1 MLQKSVNVHA
11 FITGSGPV
19 SLIPSG
25 LDSTIP
31 IEYPEFMP
39 SDAKLFISSLLQV
52 SRYLNIQNSCHTN
65 NSEKYIPLAKNL
77 DAPYYVIFKVY
88 PGNRLGAR
96 YLAGSILCNILGVSW
111 E

>member
-1 MLQKSVNVHA
+1 MLQKSVNLEEMFMAGGSRFLIKIGRDPKHCLLA

-31 IEYPEFMP
+31 IEYPECMP
-39 SDAKLFISSLLQV
+39 LDAKLFISSLLQV
-52 SRYLNIQNSCHTN
+52 SI
-65 NSEKYIPLAKNL
+65 
-77 DAPYYVIFKVY
+77 PYYVIFKVY